1 MQVGMRGVLVRRSA
15 EIGPG
20 RAASAAAVRADV
32 PVIRSLTE
40 LPALFG
46 MANQGFNAG
55 STIRK
60 AGTSCRLS
68 LRKSPESQTRLLET
82 TLLKPD
88 YRAQI
93 VVIGLTVVTLIRPE
107 RLQYSLAK
115 KALVLFDHRAD
126 GGFVFHPD

>member
-1 MQVGMRGVLVRRSA
+1 MPYKLTQVEATDRTVARCQGRLVCFH
-15 EIGPG
+15 PTL
-20 RAASAAAVRADV
+20 
-32 PVIRSLTE
+32 PE

-60 AGTSCRLS
+60 AGTRCRLS
-68 LRKSPESQTRLLET
+68 LRKIPESQTRLLET

-88 YRAQI
+88 YCAQI
-93 VVIGLTVVTLIRPE
+93 VVIGLTVVALIRPE

-115 KALVLFDHRAD
+115 KAGRNEMDPPPVRIGFDE
-126 GGFVFHPD
+126 PQ